1 MMMMGLY
8 FTNDAPFKEVYV
20 HALVRDEKGQKM
32 SKSKGNVIDPLVLMD
47 KYGSDS
53 LRMTLCSMA
62 AQGRDIKLSEQR
74 VEGYR
79 NFITKIWNAVK
90 FCEIN
95 HCEYKKDVDINE
107 VKNDFNLWIVN
118 ELDKCKKAAQS
129 AIEDYKFN
137 EAANEL
143 YKFTWN
149 IFCDWY
155 LELSKNIYENKD
167 DEEIDE
173 TRNITSYVLK
183 NILIMLHP
191 IMPFFTEHLW
201 KEAHSILGKSPTK
214 IIHTA
219 WPSSVV
225 NKKLD
230 CKKIDELINI
240 ISLIRS
246 TRSELN
252 VPAKA
257 KVDIYFEPNKNL
269 ENLLNVY
276 SASLNSMARVSP
288 VSVKR
293 PDQNEGM
300 VQIILNDGLIY
311 LSLKDIIDFKT
322 EAKRLSKNLE
332 KIETEIVKINEKL
345 ADANFVSNAPTEVV
359 NEQKERLNDY
369 KVSKNK
375 VEKAIESISS

>member
-1 MMMMGLY
+1 
-8 FTNDAPFKEVYV
+8 
-20 HALVRDEKGQKM
+20 
-32 SKSKGNVIDPLVLMD
+32 MD

-62 AQGRDIKLSEQR
+62 AQGRDIRISEQR

-79 NFITKIWNAVK
+79 NFITKIWNAVR

-95 HCEYKKDVDINE
+95 NCEYKDIDINE
-107 VKNDFNLWIVN
+107 VKNDFNLWIIN
-118 ELDKCKKAAQS
+118 ELDKCKKIAQS

-143 YKFTWN
+143 YRFTWN

-155 LELSKNIYENKD
+155 LELSKNIYDNEN
-167 DEEIDE
+167 DEEINE
-173 TRNITSYVLK
+173 TRNVTSYVLK

-201 KEAHSILGKSPTK
+201 KEAHSILGKSSTK
-214 IIHTA
+214 AIHTS
-219 WPSSVV
+219 WPKIFVS
-225 NKKLD
+225 KKLD
-230 CKKIDELINI
+230 CKQIDELINI

-257 KVDIYFEPNKNL
+257 KVDIYFESNKNL
-269 ENLLNVY
+269 ENLLHLH
-276 SASLNSMARVSP
+276 SASLNSMARANP
-288 VSVKR
+288 VSIKK

-311 LSLKDIIDFKT
+311 LSLKDIIDFET
-322 EAKRLSKNLE
+322 ESVRLSKNLD
-332 KIETEIVKINEKL
+332 KIEAEIVKINKKL
-345 ADANFVSNAPTEVV
+345 ADKSFVSNAPEEVV

-369 KVSKNK
+369 TISKNK
-375 VEKAIESISS
+375 IEKALESISS

>member
-1 MMMMGLY
+1 
-8 FTNDAPFKEVYV
+8 
-20 HALVRDEKGQKM
+20 
-32 SKSKGNVIDPLVLMD
+32 MD

-167 DEEIDE
+167 DEEINE

-219 WPSSVV
+219 WPPGFL
-225 NKKLD
+225 NEKLD
-230 CKKIDELINI
+230 CKEIDELINI

-257 KVDIYFEPNKNL
+257 MVDIYFEPNKNL
-269 ENLLNVY
+269 DNLFNEY
-276 SASLNSMARVSP
+276 SAHLNSMARVNP
-288 VSVKR
+288 VSIKKS
-293 PDQNEGM
+293 DQNEGM

-322 EAKRLSKNLE
+322 EAERLSKNLE
-332 KIETEIVKINEKL
+332 KIEAEIVKINEKL
-345 ADANFVSNAPTEVV
+345 ADANFVSNAPAEVV

-369 KVSKNK
+369 MVSKNK
-375 VEKAIESISS
+375 VEKAIESIIS